1 MFEEKYNDSILGT
14 NSYIDR
20 IIITG
25 SIIPLSYCT
34 GLEHYLSSYG
44 ILRKDFKAYSK
55 KLAEGIIKLLNNE
68 ELSKKL
74 GENARKLITEKF
86 NKEKIKI

>member
-14 NSYIDR
+14 TSYIDR

-44 ILRKDFKAYSK
+44 ILIKDFKAYSK
-55 KLAEGIIKLLNNE
+55 KLAEVLK
-68 ELSKKL
+68 
-74 GENARKLITEKF
+74 ENAKIISATEGAHYQYLDSP
-86 NKEKIKI
+86 KI